1 MTAAE
6 RLARPTPEPGRLFV
20 GGRWVEAAAGA
31 RMDVLDPSTGQL
43 VTTVADATG
52 EDVDAAVAAARTAFD
67 SGEWSRRSPRD
78 RAGVLHRV
86 ADLVREHAAELTAL
100 ESVDVGKP
108 VSLCAAV
115 DVNTAAETYEYYA
128 ALAQGIDGSVRT
140 IGAPAHAYTRREAVG
155 VVAVVTPFNFPL
167 ILSSAKI
174 APALAAGNTV
184 VHKPAPDT
192 PLSALLMARILT
204 EAGVPAG
211 TVNVLTGGSAELGQA
226 LIGHP
231 DVDKV
236 TFTGSTAVGRSV
248 AEAAGRNLTPVTLEL
263 GGNAPQIVFDDADLD
278 KAVGAAI
285 KGFVF
290 NTGQFCMGAPRLL
303 VARPLYDTV
312 VGILAQ
318 AVPGVPVGDPFDPAT
333 VIGPMAAERHLQNV
347 ERYVAIAREDGGKVV
362 VGGRRVEGT
371 GGFFHEATVITDL
384 PNESRTVQEE
394 VFGPVVTVQAFDTEE
409 EAVALA
415 NGTRYGLAAGL
426 HTRDLARAHRV
437 AAALRAGI
445 VWVNDWALLDPAM
458 PFGGVGD
465 SGFGRENGPEGLE
478 PYTRTKSVIVSL
490 A

>member
-1 MTAAE
+1 MTE
-6 RLARPTPEPGRLFV
+6 PISRPAPEPGLLFI
-20 GGRWVEAAAGA
+20 GGKWVEATAGG
-31 RMDVLDPSTGQL
+31 RMDVLDPSTGQT
-43 VTTVADATG
+43 VTTVADATAD
-52 EDVDAAVAAARTAFD
+52 DVEQAVAAARTAFD
-67 SGEWSRRSPRD
+67 TGEWARTSPRD
-78 RAGVLHRV
+78 RARVLHRV
-86 ADLVREHAAELTAL
+86 ADLIREHAAELTAV
-100 ESVDVGKP
+100 ESIDVGKP
-108 VSLCAAV
+108 VSLCGAV
-115 DVNTAAETYEYYA
+115 DVNTAAETYEYYS
-128 ALAQGIDGSVRT
+128 ALAQSLDGSVRP
-140 IGAPAHAYTRREAVG
+140 IGIPSHAYTRREALG

-174 APALAAGNTV
+174 APALAAGNTI

-211 TVNVLTGGSAELGQA
+211 TVNVLTGASPELGQA

-248 AEAAGRNLTPVTLEL
+248 AESAGRSLTPLTLEL
-263 GGNAPQIVFDDADLD
+263 GGNAAQIVFDDADLE

-290 NTGQFCMGAPRLL
+290 NSGQFCMGAPRLL
-303 VARPLYDTV
+303 VARPLHDTL
-312 VGILAQ
+312 VGILTE

-333 VIGPMAAERHLQNV
+333 VIGPMAGERHLQNV

-362 VGGRRVEGT
+362 AGGPRMESA
-371 GGFFHEATVITDL
+371 GGFFYEPTVITGV
-384 PNESRTVQEE
+384 PNESRAVQEE
-394 VFGPVVTVQAFDTEE
+394 IFGPVVTVQAFDSEE

-415 NGTRYGLAAGL
+415 NSTPYGLAAGL
-426 HTRDLARAHRV
+426 HTTNLARAHRV

-445 VWVNDWALLDPAM
+445 VWINDWAMLDPAL

-465 SGFGRENGPEGLE
+465 SGYGRENGPEGLE
-478 PYTRTKSVIVSL
+478 PYTRTKSVIISL

>member
-1 MTAAE
+1 MTQPIT
-6 RLARPTPEPGRLFV
+6 RPTLDPGRLLI
-20 GGRWVEAAAGA
+20 GGEWVESTGGG
-31 RMDVLDPSTGQL
+31 RMDVVDPSTGQ
-43 VTTVADATG
+43 VATTVADATI
-52 EDVDAAVAAARTAFD
+52 EDVDRAVAAARTAYD
-67 SGEWSRRSPRD
+67 TGEWARTSPRD
-78 RAGVLHRV
+78 RARVLHRV
-86 ADLVREHAAELTAL
+86 ADLIREHAAELTAV

-115 DVNTAAETYEYYA
+115 DVNTAAETYEYYS
-128 ALAQGIDGSVRT
+128 ALAQSIDGSVRPVG
-140 IGAPAHAYTRREAVG
+140 IPSHAYTRREALG

-211 TVNVLTGGSAELGQA
+211 TVNVLTGASPEMAQA
-226 LIGHP
+226 LVAHP

-248 AEAAGRNLTPVTLEL
+248 AESAGRNLTPLTLEL
-263 GGNAPQIVFDDADLD
+263 GGNAPQIVFDDADLE

-303 VARPLYDTV
+303 VARPLHDTL
-312 VGILAQ
+312 VGILTD
-318 AVPGVPVGDPFDPAT
+318 AVPGVPVGDPFDPGT

-362 VGGRRVEGT
+362 AGGKRRESA
-371 GGFFHEATVITDL
+371 GGFFYEPTVITGL
-384 PNESRTVQEE
+384 PNESRAVQEE
-394 VFGPVVTVQAFDTEE
+394 IFGPVVTVQAFDTEE

-415 NGTRYGLAAGL
+415 NSTPYGLAAGL
-426 HTRDLARAHRV
+426 HTTNLARAHRV
-437 AAALRAGI
+437 AAALKAGI
-445 VWVNDWALLDPAM
+445 VWINDWAMLDPAL

-465 SGFGRENGPEGLE
+465 SGYGRENGPEGLE
-478 PYTRTKSVIVSL
+478 AYTRSKSVIISL

>member
-1 MTAAE
+1 MTTPIN
-6 RLARPTPEPGRLFV
+6 RPTPEPGRLFI
-20 GGRWVEAAAGA
+20 GGEWAEASAGG
-31 RMDVLDPSTGQL
+31 RMDVVDPSTGQV

-52 EDVDAAVAAARTAFD
+52 EDVDRAVAAARTAFD
-67 SGEWSRRSPRD
+67 TGEWARTSPRD
-78 RAGVLHRV
+78 RARVLHRV
-86 ADLVREHAAELTAL
+86 ADLIREHAAELTAV
-100 ESVDVGKP
+100 ESIDVGKP
-108 VSLCAAV
+108 VSLCGAV
-115 DVNTAAETYEYYA
+115 DVNTAAETYEYYS
-128 ALAQGIDGSVRT
+128 ALAQSMDGSVRP
-140 IGAPAHAYTRREAVG
+140 IGIPSHAYTRREALG

-174 APALAAGNTV
+174 APALAAGNTL

-211 TVNVLTGGSAELGQA
+211 TVNVLTGGSPELGQA

-248 AEAAGRNLTPVTLEL
+248 AESAGRNLTPLTLEL
-263 GGNAPQIVFDDADLD
+263 GGNAPQIVFDDADLE

-303 VARPLYDTV
+303 VARPLHDTL
-312 VGILAQ
+312 VGILTD
-318 AVPGVPVGDPFDPAT
+318 AVPGVPVGDPFDPGT

-362 VGGRRVEGT
+362 VGGRRREAT
-371 GGFFHEATVITDL
+371 GGFFYEPTVITGL
-384 PNESRTVQEE
+384 PNESRAVQEE
-394 VFGPVVTVQAFDTEE
+394 IFGPVVTVQAFDTEE
-409 EAVALA
+409 EAIALA
-415 NGTRYGLAAGL
+415 NSTPYGLAAGL
-426 HTRDLARAHRV
+426 HTTNLARAHRV
-437 AAALRAGI
+437 AAALKAGI
-445 VWVNDWALLDPAM
+445 VWINDWAMLDPAL
-458 PFGGVGD
+458 PFGGVGA
-465 SGFGRENGPEGLE
+465 SGYGRENGPEGLDA
-478 PYTRTKSVIVSL
+478 YLRSKSVIISL

>member
-1 MTAAE
+1 MTQPIT
-6 RLARPTPEPGRLFV
+6 RPAPAPGRLYV
-20 GGRWVEAAAGA
+20 GGDWIEAAGGG
-31 RMDVLDPSTGQL
+31 RMEVVDPSTGTV
-43 VTTVADATG
+43 VTTVADATAA
-52 EDVDAAVAAARTAFD
+52 DVDAAVAAARPAFD
-67 SGEWSRRSPRD
+67 TGEWSRTSPRE
-78 RAGVLHRV
+78 RARVLHRV
-86 ADLVREHAAELTAL
+86 AELIREHAAELTAI
-100 ESVDVGKP
+100 ESIDVGKP
-108 VSLCAAV
+108 VSLCSAV

-128 ALAQGIDGSVRT
+128 GLAQTMEGSVRP
-140 IGAPAHAYTRREAVG
+140 IGIPSHAYTRREAVG

-167 ILSSAKI
+167 ILSSAKL

-211 TVNVLTGGSAELGQA
+211 TVNVLTGASPELGQA
-226 LIGHP
+226 LIAHP

-248 AEAAGRNLTPVTLEL
+248 AESAGRSLTPVTLEL
-263 GGNAPQIVFDDADLD
+263 GGNAPQIIFEDADLE
-278 KAVGAAI
+278 KAVGAVI

-303 VARPLYDTV
+303 VARPLYDTL
-312 VGILAQ
+312 VGILAE

-347 ERYVAIAREDGGKVV
+347 ERYLAIAQDDGGKVV
-362 VGGRRVEGT
+362 VGGKRPQAA
-371 GGFFHEATVITDL
+371 GGYFFEATVITDL
-384 PNESRTVQEE
+384 PNESRAVQEE
-394 VFGPVVTVQAFDTEE
+394 IFGPVVTVQAFDTEE

-415 NGTRYGLAAGL
+415 NSTPYGLAAGL
-426 HTRDLARAHRV
+426 HTTNLARAHRV
-437 AAALRAGI
+437 AASLEAGI
-445 VWVNDWALLDPAM
+445 VWVNDWAMLDPAL

-465 SGFGRENGPEGLE
+465 SGYGRENGPEGLE
-478 PYTRTKSVIVSL
+478 PYTRTKSVIISL

>member
-1 MTAAE
+1 MTAVE
-6 RLARPTPEPGRLFV
+6 PISRPTPEPGQLFI
-20 GGRWVEAAAGA
+20 GGSWVEAGAGG
-31 RMDVLDPSTGQL
+31 RMEVLDPSTGRV
-43 VTTVADATG
+43 VTTVADATS
-52 EDVDAAVAAARTAFD
+52 EDVGVAVAAARTAFD
-67 SGEWSRRSPRD
+67 SGEWSRRSPRE
-78 RAGVLHRV
+78 RARVLHRV
-86 ADLVREHAAELTAL
+86 ADLIREHAAELTAV

-115 DVNTAAETYEYYA
+115 DVNTAAETYEYYS
-128 ALAQGIDGSVRT
+128 ALAQSLEGSVRP
-140 IGAPAHAYTRREAVG
+140 IGIPSHAYTRREAVG

-184 VHKPAPDT
+184 VHKPAPET

-211 TVNVLTGGSAELGQA
+211 TVNVLTGGSPELGRA
-226 LIGHP
+226 LVDHA

-278 KAVGAAI
+278 KAMGAVI

-333 VIGPMAAERHLQNV
+333 VIGPMTAERHLENV
-347 ERYVAIAREDGGKVV
+347 ERYVAIAREDGGEVV
-362 VGGRRVEGT
+362 VGGRRIEAT
-371 GGFFHEATVITDL
+371 GGFFYEATVITGL
-384 PNESRTVQEE
+384 PDESRAVQEE
-394 VFGPVVTVQAFDTEE
+394 IFGPVVTVQAFDTEE

-415 NGTRYGLAAGL
+415 NGTRFGLAAGL
-426 HTRDLARAHRV
+426 HTTDLARAHRV
-437 AAALRAGI
+437 AAALEAGI
-445 VWVNDWALLDPAM
+445 VWVNDWAMLDPAM
-458 PFGGVGD
+458 PFGGVGE

-478 PYTRTKSVIVSL
+478 PYTRTKSVIMSL

>member
-1 MTAAE
+1 VTAPID
-6 RLARPTPEPGRLFV
+6 RPTPEPGRLFI
-20 GGRWVEAAAGA
+20 GGEWAEASAGG
-31 RMDVLDPSTGQL
+31 RMDVLDPSTGQV

-52 EDVDAAVAAARTAFD
+52 EDVDRAVAAARTAFD
-67 SGEWSRRSPRD
+67 TGEWSRTSPRD
-78 RAGVLHRV
+78 RARVLHRV
-86 ADLVREHAAELTAL
+86 ADLIREHAAELTAL

-108 VSLCAAV
+108 VTLCGAV
-115 DVNTAAETYEYYA
+115 DVNTAAETYEYYSG
-128 ALAQGIDGSVRT
+128 LAQSMDGSVRP
-140 IGAPAHAYTRREAVG
+140 IGIPSHAYTRREALG

-211 TVNVLTGGSAELGQA
+211 TVNVVTGGSPELGQA

-248 AEAAGRNLTPVTLEL
+248 AESAGRNLTPLTLEL
-263 GGNAPQIVFDDADLD
+263 GGNAPQIVFDDADLE

-303 VARPLYDTV
+303 VARPLHDTL
-312 VGILAQ
+312 VGILTD
-318 AVPGVPVGDPFDPAT
+318 AVPGVPVGDPFDPGT

-362 VGGRRVEGT
+362 VGGRRKEST
-371 GGFFHEATVITDL
+371 GGFFYEPTVITGL
-384 PNESRTVQEE
+384 PNESRAVQEE
-394 VFGPVVTVQAFDTEE
+394 IFGPVVTVQAFDTEE

-415 NGTRYGLAAGL
+415 NSTPYGLAAGL
-426 HTRDLARAHRV
+426 HTTNLARAHRV
-437 AAALRAGI
+437 AAALKAGI
-445 VWVNDWALLDPAM
+445 VWINDWAMLDPAL
-458 PFGGVGD
+458 PFGGVGA
-465 SGFGRENGPEGLE
+465 SGYGRENGPEGLE
-478 PYTRTKSVIVSL
+478 AYLRSKSVIISL

>member
-1 MTAAE
+1 MTTPID
-6 RLARPTPEPGRLFV
+6 RPTLQPGRLFI
-20 GGRWVEAAAGA
+20 GGEWAEASAGG
-31 RMDVLDPSTGQL
+31 RMDVVDPSTGQV

-52 EDVDAAVAAARTAFD
+52 EDVDRAVAAARTAFD
-67 SGEWSRRSPRD
+67 TGEWARTSPRD
-78 RAGVLHRV
+78 RARVLHRV
-86 ADLVREHAAELTAL
+86 ADLIREHAAELTAV

-108 VSLCAAV
+108 VSLCGAV
-115 DVNTAAETYEYYA
+115 DVNTAAETYEYYS
-128 ALAQGIDGSVRT
+128 ALAQSMDGSVRQ
-140 IGAPAHAYTRREAVG
+140 IGIPSHAYTRREALG

-174 APALAAGNTV
+174 APALAAGNTL

-211 TVNVLTGGSAELGQA
+211 TVNVVTGGSPELGQA

-248 AEAAGRNLTPVTLEL
+248 AESAGRNLTPLTLEL
-263 GGNAPQIVFDDADLD
+263 GGNAPQIVFDDADLE

-303 VARPLYDTV
+303 VARPLHDTL
-312 VGILAQ
+312 VGILTD
-318 AVPGVPVGDPFDPAT
+318 AVPGVPVGDPFDPGT

-362 VGGRRVEGT
+362 VGGRRKESA
-371 GGFFHEATVITDL
+371 GGFFYEPTVITGL
-384 PNESRTVQEE
+384 PNESRAVQEE
-394 VFGPVVTVQAFDTEE
+394 IFGPVVTVQAFDTEE
-409 EAVALA
+409 EAIALA
-415 NGTRYGLAAGL
+415 NSTPYGLAAGL
-426 HTRDLARAHRV
+426 HTTNLARAHRV
-437 AAALRAGI
+437 AAALKAGI
-445 VWVNDWALLDPAM
+445 VWINDWAMLDPAL
-458 PFGGVGD
+458 PFGGVGA
-465 SGFGRENGPEGLE
+465 SGYGRENGPEGLE
-478 PYTRTKSVIVSL
+478 AYLRSKSVIISL